1 MVSTSL
7 RYEIL
12 TTPNIITNNKSL
24 ITNKTTIGLI
34 NNLTTSLTNYLRS
47 TKSNSKNQITTNVTI
62 NDLIINNVTITTTTN
77 NMSNIDNINNGY
89 LVLTTNS
96 MSNIDNTGIGYLV
109 LYLAIILI
117 GAFFFLTSI
126 IVLCKMNEGGRCIE
140 RCKERYRRKKIKPM
154 RIVSSR

>member
-1 MVSTSL
+1 M
-7 RYEIL
+7 IL
-12 TTPNIITNNKSL
+12 TTPNIITNNSL

-77 NMSNIDNINNGY
+77 NMSNIDNGY

-117 GAFFFLTSI
+117 GAFFLTSI

-140 RCKERYRRKKIKPM
+140 RCKERYRRKK
-154 RIVSSR
+154 